1 MPIYDLVWWFL
12 LQIFRKHYNINLKSI
27 VVNGQLLPI
36 DPTTFAIS
44 KEREN
49 YGTLVDSGSSMGVLV
64 GEAYD
69 PFVSAV
75 SLSITFFLLEI
86 CIRVTISILMA
97 WANRIESWILGV

>member
-1 MPIYDLVWWFL
+1 M
-12 LQIFRKHYNINLKSI
+12 
-27 VVNGQLLPI
+27 
-36 DPTTFAIS
+36 
-44 KEREN
+44 
-49 YGTLVDSGSSMGVLV
+49 DSGSSMGVLV

-97 WANRIESWILGV
+97 WANRIES